1 MSFLGEASETFQIT
15 HTKFDPPQYEAA
27 DGQTLINTFLCFL
40 LSIFTV
46 MEGCSEQE
54 FEICE
59 EINSDSDVDVINV
72 SFSEMELGMCVLIVF
87 KKVSGSS
94 RCT

>member
-1 MSFLGEASETFQIT
+1 
-15 HTKFDPPQYEAA
+15 
-27 DGQTLINTFLCFL
+27 
-40 LSIFTV
+40 
-46 MEGCSEQE
+46 MEGRSEQE

-59 EINSDSDVDVINV
+59 EINSDRDVDVINV

-87 KKVSGSS
+87 KKVSGLS